1 MAERGWFGGCSP
13 GLDFHPGALSVSF
26 LTLSKSSS
34 LGLEPGDFQPED
46 GEQSLALGVFKI
58 KKGPRDFGGQALPF
72 RLGQTGACVQGM
84 MQSEDPLGARLVP
97 APRRRQAGF

>member
-34 LGLEPGDFQPED
+34 VGLEPRDFQPED

-58 KKGPRDFGGQALPF
+58 KKGPRAFWGP
-72 RLGQTGACVQGM
+72 
-84 MQSEDPLGARLVP
+84 DPSPPSWPNWSLCSGDDAE
-97 APRRRQAGF
+97 